1 MHREPLSPERLLQKH
16 GLRVTASR
24 IAVLNE
30 MRKQPQ
36 RFFRPEDIL
45 RAWIHDGQPGHLS
58 SAYRILAEL
67 ANGGLLHR
75 ACNPCGQ
82 AIYRL
87 AANQPALSRIRLTLP
102 NGRELVIDDSV
113 LRARIDQH
121 ALEQGVDIG
130 TLSLRLNIDN
140 LRPGPEKFGNVSSD
154 RKSQPILT
162 D

>member
-1 MHREPLSPERLLQKH
+1 MPREPLSPERLLQKH

-45 RAWIHDGQPGHLS
+45 APGSTTPARHLS

-75 ACNPCGQ
+75 ACNPSGQ

-130 TLSLRLNIDN
+130 MTQFAL
-140 LRPGPEKFGNVSSD
+140 EY
-154 RKSQPILT
+154 
-162 D
+162 